1 VTAVSGGNTN
11 ADPTVEPAA
20 LAAEP
25 ASTDDRLLAAAK
37 RLATPAAPERSA
49 TMTGRRRPRLAYLSF
64 STGVFD
70 ARSIRM
76 ARSAV
81 AAGYEVTIYARW
93 EPGLRPIEEGV
104 GYRVVRV
111 PADWRYLVPG
121 LRGPSI
127 RRAEKAMATAM
138 ARPPIGSPGPGPA
151 RSPEPIDGSG
161 DAAGPIPASQRD
173 LSRPGAAPA
182 RSAGVRPVGRR
193 ARFGR
198 PVLGVPLISNL
209 VAAADRLQRV
219 VKAFPL
225 RPLGWALALDRVI
238 EPADV
243 WHGMWAGS
251 LPALARMRRRHG
263 GATIYDSRDVYMLS
277 RDLARLRA
285 PFRSIL
291 GALERRWARAAD
303 RVLTVNEPYAD
314 LLATQLGIRP
324 PAIVMNCP
332 EPRSATDP
340 VPDLLRS
347 ALGLPPDID
356 IILYQGQLISERG
369 IEQAMDAIL
378 EVPSAVLVLLGYGPW
393 EGRYRAMASAP
404 PYEGRVLLLP
414 AVQPGELLDWT
425 ASADVMVM
433 PIQPTTI
440 NHRFSTPQKLLEA
453 VAAGVPVV
461 ASDLPGMAD
470 IVTEA
475 DAGEL
480 CDPTSPAQIAAAM
493 RRILAST
500 PEERSARRTRILG
513 VAHHRLNWASQAE
526 TLLGIYRELVAVRD
540 DDPAHDAEPAARP

>member
-1 VTAVSGGNTN
+1 VTT
-11 ADPTVEPAA
+11 E
-20 LAAEP
+20 
-25 ASTDDRLLAAAK
+25 
-37 RLATPAAPERSA
+37 ATERSA
-49 TMTGRRRPRLAYLSF
+49 TTAGRRRPRLAYLSF

-93 EPGLRPIEEGV
+93 EPGLRPIEEGA

-127 RRAEKAMATAM
+127 RRAEKAMAAAM
-138 ARPPIGSPGPGPA
+138 PGATPA
-151 RSPEPIDGSG
+151 RSP
-161 DAAGPIPASQRD
+161 
-173 LSRPGAAPA
+173 
-182 RSAGVRPVGRR
+182 GVRPRGRR
-193 ARFGR
+193 TRSGPPGLALPR
-198 PVLGVPLISNL
+198 VSNL
-209 VAAADRLQRV
+209 VAAVDRLQRV

-285 PFRSIL
+285 PFRGIL
-291 GALERRWARAAD
+291 AALERRWARAAD

-314 LLATQLGIRP
+314 LLATQLGIRR

-332 EPRSATDP
+332 VPRSPTDP
-340 VPDLLRS
+340 VPDLLRG
-347 ALGLPPDID
+347 ALGLPPEID
-356 IILYQGQLISERG
+356 VILYQGQLISERG

-378 EVPSAVLVLLGYGPW
+378 EVPSAILVLLGYGPW

-453 VAAGVPVV
+453 IGAGVPVV

-480 CDPTSPAQIAAAM
+480 CDPTSPAQIAAAL
-493 RRILAST
+493 RRILSST
-500 PEERSARRTRILG
+500 PEERSARRARILG
-513 VAHHRLNWASQAE
+513 VAHQRLNWASQAE

-540 DDPAHDAEPAARP
+540 DDPAHDLEQATRP